1 MLKVLGRT
9 MRLRG
14 WWSGRCAHTGAIQ
27 TAHLMPSARSRMLLQ
42 PTQQETAALPDRK
55 RRNSSPRR
63 VMTFDPTGEEEV
75 RVSDICGFLACA
87 RLAVEGRGEKTL
99 TQQTVS
105 GPRERLIEALKLLM
119 ETPRAKE
126 RMKTIDSTHGG
137 IADVETEP
145 PETTTSPLASRSRRR
160 RSLRSSASSS
170 SPSTI
175 ALTSSTMP
183 GAGDSSPTKRFTS
196 PTRRKAGNRRRRVS
210 SFRSKGDTGYDS
222 SSSST
227 GGMQYEKLEEEDG
240 LLDGGNDGV
249 LLQPPAAP
257 PFDQRAP
264 RRFVSNGPSAA
275 GAGRAVSASPR
286 MNWKST
292 PRKSGVSRGGD
303 EPNRN
308 SVAEEIS
315 PVSFGGSERMDYFTK
330 PGQRISRPSR
340 HLMLYQRGMQSK
352 EDRLRRLERVKEA
365 KEMEELASCTF
376 KPQTRGSS
384 ISAAPASTQK
394 SAETPNTDSKS
405 VNPRGYTEA
414 VSRLQR
420 GYRERQLMREVVE
433 NRDPDGA
440 AMQQLIRNQKACD
453 TSNIDVT
460 PGSRSSAFRLPRGGT
475 QIGRRTGGRGVRRAP
490 PDGDAPATSISPPT
504 TERNKRNSRTSE
516 AKLRPSSSRTPNNGR
531 LSVKRES
538 PYARLP
544 SISKRNSHPRGRGRA
559 GRADG
564 EWIEV
569 EVTRN
574 SETGSDRRYVVG
586 KLLIQEGQLPRAIH
600 EAVIAFS
607 QKHRLKTSETIELH
621 KVLKH
626 KLDTKDY
633 DDIPSQR
640 GTTPETPTATP
651 YADSP
656 TPPPVN
662 TSVNSRSKP
671 PSSSPRPSRAHS
683 PLAPAEQPSK
693 DDAAQENA
701 APASNDCE
709 LSFGSG
715 SSLEGHLQRL
725 DELGL
730 EEPLNSR
737 QATRL

>member
-1 MLKVLGRT
+1 M
-9 MRLRG
+9 
-14 WWSGRCAHTGAIQ
+14 
-27 TAHLMPSARSRMLLQ
+27 
-42 PTQQETAALPDRK
+42 
-55 RRNSSPRR
+55 
-63 VMTFDPTGEEEV
+63 
-75 RVSDICGFLACA
+75 
-87 RLAVEGRGEKTL
+87 
-99 TQQTVS
+99 
-105 GPRERLIEALKLLM
+105 EAL
-119 ETPRAKE
+119 
-126 RMKTIDSTHGG
+126 G
-137 IADVETEP
+137 
-145 PETTTSPLASRSRRR
+145 TSRQNHLRLPLAPSRAVHDAAEVFGLRPHRHLPRPLLSPPLPCQEPGTLPQRSVIRRLLGER
-160 RSLRSSASSS
+160 RG
-170 SPSTI
+170 T
-175 ALTSSTMP
+175 
-183 GAGDSSPTKRFTS
+183 
-196 PTRRKAGNRRRRVS
+196 RRRRVS

-292 PRKSGVSRGGD
+292 PRKRGVSRGGD

-352 EDRLRRLERVKEA
+352 EDRLRRLKRVQEA

-384 ISAAPASTQK
+384 ISAAPPSTQK

-440 AMQQLIRNQKACD
+440 AMQQLIRNQKAGD

-460 PGSRSSAFRLPRGGT
+460 PGSRGSTFRLPRGGT

-559 GRADG
+559 GRTDG

-586 KLLIQEGQLPRAIH
+586 KLLIQEGQPPRAIH

-651 YADSP
+651 CADSS
-656 TPPPVN
+656 TPPPAN
-662 TSVNSRSKP
+662 TSVNSSSKP

-683 PLAPAEQPSK
+683 TLAPAEQSSK
-693 DDAAQENA
+693 DVAAQGEC
-701 APASNDCE
+701 STC
-709 LSFGSG
+709 LK
-715 SSLEGHLQRL
+715 
-725 DELGL
+725 
-730 EEPLNSR
+730 
-737 QATRL
+737 